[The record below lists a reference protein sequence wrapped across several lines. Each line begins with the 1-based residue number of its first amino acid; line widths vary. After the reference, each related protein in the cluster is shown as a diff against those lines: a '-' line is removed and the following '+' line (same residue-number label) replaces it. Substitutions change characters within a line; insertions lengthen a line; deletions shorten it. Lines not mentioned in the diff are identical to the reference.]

1 MGRGTRP
8 HCNKRS
14 CRSVYDLS
22 EKGNVRNGQLISECF
37 CFPVPGRTR
46 TTAYEGVEGEKEGL
60 VIDNT
65 FGLVVY
71 PSAAGE
77 R

>member
-1 MGRGTRP
+1 MFLFSGARK
-8 HCNKRS
+8 N
-14 CRSVYDLS
+14 
-22 EKGNVRNGQLISECF
+22 
-37 CFPVPGRTR
+37 R